1 MKGGMAFKGWVALGA
16 AVLSLTGVV
25 VKASDSVRFQTIV
38 AGENR
43 YENVV
48 VRSKNA
54 SSLIVTHSG
63 GLAQIP
69 LRDLPEPIQRHFGYD
84 PQKDASREAGL
95 ERLRRRQIIE
105 SKQLLEKRKK
115 EEEAARAARIRKGAN
130 QAVQHFGIAPELAK
144 EMDFRPKFKSLGIH
158 IGDQRKRPS
167 CSIHAI
173 VGALEYLEG
182 RRYGAANNLSENYL
196 YWATLK
202 TLGRFDQT
210 ELWNRPGGGNGDAG
224 FQLGEV
230 IQALRAF
237 GVPNA
242 SEVERFGFVEGES
255 DIREPTFDLVQAAR
269 HRSQFRAFVIPGR
282 DPNILLGN
290 IVHALNA
297 GEPVV
302 IGLAWPHFRSIRKTA
317 YIENQEPQ
325 ENYGHAV
332 TLVGYRCP
340 SGKLSDITFIFRN
353 SWGPHW
359 GADGYGFI
367 KYKYIARNIYGAY
380 VMEAHGS

>member
-1 MKGGMAFKGWVALGA
+1 MAFNLWFTWWCALGFGLV
-16 AVLSLTGVV
+16 VLGAR
-25 VKASDSVRFQTIV
+25 ASDQVRFESIE

-69 LRDLPEPIQRHFGYD
+69 LRDLPEDLQRQFGYD
-84 PQKDASREAGL
+84 PKQYASREAGL
-95 ERLRRRQIIE
+95 ERLRKKQIAE
-105 SKQLLEKRKK
+105 AKQLFEKRKR
-115 EEEAARAARIRKGAN
+115 EEAAARAARIRKGAN

-144 EMDFRPKFKSLGIH
+144 EMDLRPRFRSLGIH

-182 RRYGAANNLSENYL
+182 RRHGAAGNLSENYL

-202 TLGRFDQT
+202 TLGRFDQS

-224 FQLGEV
+224 FQLREV

-242 SEVERFGFVEGES
+242 SEVERFGFVDAES
-255 DIREPTFDLVQAAR
+255 DIQAPTLDLAQAAR

-317 YIENQEPQ
+317 YIENQAPQ

-340 SGKLSDITFIFRN
+340 SGRLSDITFIFRN

-367 KYKYIARNIYGAY
+367 RYKYIVRNIYGAY